1 MTKFLVLFCTVL
13 LVSGISAQNKP
24 YPNIKVKYPKTK
36 TVDQVDNYFGTKIS
50 DPYRWLEVDTAAEV
64 EQWVNEENAV
74 TADYLSK
81 IPFKDKIVS
90 RYQELFNYVKL
101 SSPEKIGNHFIFA
114 KNDGLQNQAVIYIQ
128 DGEKGEP
135 VVLLDP
141 NKLSKDGTAAV
152 TLMEHSKN
160 KKYLAYTVSQEGSDW
175 SEIHIIDLET
185 KQNMPDV
192 IKWVKFSNASWQGD
206 GFYYSRFPEPKEKT
220 EMSETNR
227 YHSLYYHKL
236 GEPQSS
242 DKVIFNNEKDP
253 KLNHY
258 GNVTEDERYLIV
270 YAAKGTD
277 GFETWVKDL
286 RDPASKFNRL
296 FEGFLNKSTVID
308 NNDDFFL
315 VHTNID
321 APNYKLIQIDPKYPQ
336 KTGWATIIPQSKD
349 VMQSVTTAGGKLYAT
364 YLQNATTKVF
374 QYDRQGYGALEI
386 KLPDLGTASGFSGN
400 KDDTDVFYTFS
411 SFLYP
416 PTIFKYNVATG
427 KSNSYFEAELKFNPK
442 DYVSKQVFYTTKDR
456 KKISMFI
463 VYKKTVK
470 TDGNNPCY
478 LYGYGGFNISQ
489 LPYYSPSRMVLL
501 ENGGIFAMPNI
512 RGGGEY
518 GESWHQDGMLDKK
531 QNVFDDFIA
540 AAEYLIQ
547 RKYTSAVK
555 LGIAGGS
562 NGGLLVGACMVQR
575 PELFAV
581 ALPSVGVM
589 DMLRYHKFTIGWAWA
604 PEYGTSEKP
613 GEFANLYK
621 YSPYHNLKKGTK
633 YPATLVMTGDHDDRV
648 VPAHSFKFAA
658 QLQNC
663 QKGNAPALIRI
674 ETKAGHG
681 DGKPTSKIIEEQ
693 ADMWSFFF
701 YNTNSPVSY

>member
-24 YPNIKVKYPKTK
+24 YPTIKVKYPKTK
-36 TVDQVDNYFGTKIS
+36 TVDQVDNYFGTKVS
-50 DPYRWLEVDTAAEV
+50 DPYRWLEVDTATEV
-64 EQWVNEENAV
+64 EQWVTEQNAV
-74 TADYLSK
+74 TSDYLSK

-101 SSPEKIGNHFIFA
+101 SSPEKIGKHFIFA

-141 NKLSKDGTAAV
+141 NKLTKDGTAAV

-160 KKYLAYTVSQEGSDW
+160 NKYLAYTVSHAGSDW

-185 KQNMPDV
+185 KQNMPDI
-192 IKWVKFSNASWQGD
+192 IKWVKFSNASWQGE
-206 GFYYSRFPEPKEKT
+206 GFYYSRFPEPNDKT
-220 EMSETNR
+220 ELSEANK
-227 YHSLYYHKL
+227 YHALYYHKL

-242 DKVIFNNEKDP
+242 DKIIFNNEKDP

-258 GNVTEDERYLIV
+258 GNVTEDERYLVV

-286 RDPASKFNRL
+286 RDPVAKFNCL

-364 YLQNATTKVF
+364 YLQNATTKVY

-427 KSNSYFEAELKFNPK
+427 KSDAYFEAELKFNPK

-456 KKISMFI
+456 KKISMFL
-463 VYKKTVK
+463 VYKKSLR
-470 TDGNNPCY
+470 TDGTNPCY

-547 RKYTSAVK
+547 RKYTSAEK

-663 QKGNAPALIRI
+663 QKGNAPTLIRI
-674 ETKAGHG
+674 ETNAGHG
-681 DGKPTSKIIEEQ
+681 AGKPTSKIIEEQ